1 MGIELM
7 KSKIPC
13 RTLGPA
19 LLVIGWLLISS
30 GLAMAANQDAN
41 ANTDFEA
48 GFYYTVQEGDT
59 LWDLSQRFSDTPW
72 QWPDLWR
79 ENKQIPNPH
88 WIYPGDRIRL
98 YRKTGQYRQE
108 APATTEVPT
117 AAPDVQAAPVTK
129 KPKPQVDFLY
139 SNIDRVGFIRN
150 PIVQPLGVIFKSLDD
165 KKLISQDDTVYIRY
179 PEEGKVVEF
188 KPGMRLTVYRNLEP
202 EKGSITEGTEAGTQ
216 HYLLGVVE
224 ITKSEADH
232 AMAKVVDIYRAIF
245 INDKVMMY
253 EPISPIVRVVDSPP
267 GIKGTIIASEDH
279 SKMMGDL
286 FIAFIDKG
294 IDDQIAPGQV
304 YSIYYQETVPL
315 GVGKQT
321 TTLNPVDIGSLLVLR
336 AEKSASTV
344 VITSSS
350 RKISPG
356 QLIRTP

>member
-1 MGIELM
+1 M

-30 GLAMAANQDAN
+30 GLVMAADQETNVN
-41 ANTDFEA
+41 ADFEA
-48 GFYYTVQEGDT
+48 GFYYTVQKGDT

-98 YRKTGQYRQE
+98 YRKTGQYRPE
-108 APATTEVPT
+108 GTVTSAVPA
-117 AAPDVQAAPVTK
+117 AAPDVQAAAVEK
-129 KPKPQVDFLY
+129 RPKPQVDFLY

-150 PIVQPLGVIFKSLDD
+150 PIVKPLGVIFKSLDD
-165 KKLISQDDTVYIRY
+165 KKLISRDDTVYIRY
-179 PEEGKVVEF
+179 PAEGKVVEF
-188 KPGMRLTVYRNLEP
+188 KPGMRLTVYRNLDP
-202 EKGSITEGTEAGTQ
+202 LKGDITQGTESGTQ

-232 AMAKVVDIYRAIF
+232 AMAKVVQSFRAIL
-245 INDKVMMY
+245 IGDKVMMY
-253 EPISPIVRVVDSPP
+253 EPMSPIVRVVDSPP
-267 GIKGTIIASEDH
+267 GIKGTLIASEDH
-279 SKMMGDL
+279 TKMMGDL
-286 FIAFIDKG
+286 YIAFIDKG
-294 IDDQIAPGQV
+294 IDDHIAPGQV

-321 TTLNPVDIGSLLVLR
+321 TTLNPVDIGSCLVLR
-336 AEKSASTV
+336 AEKNASTV

-350 RKISPG
+350 RKISAG
-356 QLIRTP
+356 QPFRTP